1 MTSSTFIAFDFG
13 LKKMGVAIG
22 QDITNMASP
31 LDPIMMKDG
40 IPDWRLLESV
50 IDRYRPTIII
60 LGQPN
65 LTGKSSELL
74 MEKIIVFKRILE
86 ERFSIIVEME
96 PEHLTTKEAKEK
108 LKVQRQEGM
117 LSRKI
122 MKGQID
128 SMAATI
134 FLQDWM
140 NQRLGDEHSSI

>member
-50 IDRYRPTIII
+50 VDRYRPTIII

-74 MEKIIVFKRILE
+74 M
-86 ERFSIIVEME
+86 
-96 PEHLTTKEAKEK
+96 
-108 LKVQRQEGM
+108 
-117 LSRKI
+117 
-122 MKGQID
+122 
-128 SMAATI
+128 
-134 FLQDWM
+134 
-140 NQRLGDEHSSI
+140 